1 MLLFQLKKSNQN
13 SSQNKLAPLRQYF
26 DSHRHRDVELSK
38 NGTIEFKRTKRLYPM
53 KERLERRL
61 QEELDEGNQVIA
73 YTLLVDYFE
82 SVVAPN
88 PSTFPEFLAWRK
100 KIKQKRHRPCM
111 CKSDLSAESLQT
123 FFKNLKTNLWD
134 LITDKAKPKR
144 LKDASDYKAEP
155 EDKKLESLVKPIA
168 GTDALQMNML
178 GINFDSYGITATNAI
193 MLLFLPKVKK
203 GKKGVFCMTRKC
215 FKENNDELILDVKFP
230 DYKQILPNIETP
242 YRTFELNIDDFRKLI
257 YTLEA
262 NGFTKEGMTQLH
274 FIYDDQI
281 ISIDA
286 FKRFLPA
293 LETFKKLG
301 EEKVK
306 IWIHAHNKAIVL
318 TKATTKLEELADLKT
333 PFVLFMPVQTT
344 NDGTIKDY
352 MDGATYGSPIYDLDE
367 QKLSFMGS
375 KAKGVPI
382 RAIDKTKL
390 LQIAKAKSKARLRVL
405 QLKAVAA

>member
-1 MLLFQLKKSNQN
+1 
-13 SSQNKLAPLRQYF
+13 
-26 DSHRHRDVELSK
+26 
-38 NGTIEFKRTKRLYPM
+38 M

-88 PSTFPEFLAWRK
+88 PSAFPEFLAWRK

-111 CKSDLSAESLQT
+111 CQSDLSAESLQT

-134 LITDKAKPKR
+134 LIAEKAKPKR

-215 FKENNDELILDVKFP
+215 FKENNEELILDVKFP
-230 DYKQILPNIETP
+230 DYKQILPNTETT
-242 YRTFELNIDDFRKLI
+242 YQTFELHVEDFRQLI

-262 NGFTKEGMTQLH
+262 NGFRKSDMTQLH
-274 FIYDDQI
+274 FIYGDQI
-281 ISIDA
+281 ISVDA

-318 TKATTKLEELADLKT
+318 TETTAKLEELADLKT

-344 NDGTIKDY
+344 SDGTIKDY

-367 QKLSFMGS
+367 QKLSFIGS

-405 QLKAVAA
+405 QLRAVAA